1 MALMKSSKKSLVAER
16 WVINASPVIALSRVG
31 QVELLVRLPQQSVIP
46 RSVANELLQAPED
59 DPARR
64 AIEGGSFKIIE
75 TPAPPAQILAWD
87 LGQRETAVL
96 SYALAHPKWVP
107 VLDDGAAR
115 RCARSLCLKITGT
128 LAAVLLAK
136 HHGLINSAAQVLH
149 DLRSADFRLDDK
161 IIRDALACTVGEKW
175 KTGK

>member
-1 MALMKSSKKSLVAER
+1 MRSSKNSLVAER

-31 QVELLVRLPQQSVIP
+31 QVELLVNLPRRSMIP
-46 RSVANELLQAPED
+46 RSVADELLRAPED

-64 AIEGGSFKIIE
+64 VIEGGIFKIVE

-87 LGQRETAVL
+87 LGHGESAVL
-96 SYALAHPKWVP
+96 SYALAHPKWVA

-115 RCARSLCLKITGT
+115 RCARSLSLMITGT
-128 LAAVLLAK
+128 LAVVLLAK
-136 HHGLINSAAQVLH
+136 QYGLINSAAQVLH

-161 IIRDALACTVGEKW
+161 TIRDALESTVGEKW
-175 KTGK
+175 KAGK